1 VTAASAVVLR
11 YDRLMSRT
19 PLIVLFAVAT
29 LVSVACS
36 AAAQHPIVRLDCG
49 PNGEA
54 FPLCGASRA
63 IGRDSVGVKWQRSYV
78 AAERAVEIAI
88 LPGSTGEGYYG
99 WTFEGLSAPPAGA
112 TRVLRFRLKPIGP
125 IQWGD
130 WGAKFIILGDDSGDD
145 ADRVISTMEMYEG
158 KPHINIDK
166 NIDGNYAFASL
177 APDEYTAIQMV
188 IAPADGDRYNFKVYR
203 NGTLVSTSRAFR
215 INPTGWREVG
225 VGLYG
230 QFANGGA
237 GVRYRF
243 KDFELDDVYDPK
255 YHLAR

>member
-1 VTAASAVVLR
+1 
-11 YDRLMSRT
+11 MSRT
-19 PLIVLFAVAT
+19 PLTLLIAAT
-29 LVSVACS
+29 MTSVACTAS
-36 AAAQHPIVRLDCG
+36 AERPFARLDCG

-54 FPLCGASRA
+54 FPLCGATRA

-78 AAERAVEIAI
+78 AAEHAVEIAI

-99 WTFEGLSAPPAGA
+99 WTFEGLSAPAAGA
-112 TRVLRFRLKPIGP
+112 TRVLRFRLKPVGP
-125 IQWGD
+125 IKWAD

-145 ADRVISTMEMYEG
+145 ADRVIATMKMYDG

-166 NIDGNYAFASL
+166 NIDGNYAYAFL
-177 APDEYTAIQMV
+177 APDEYTSIQMV

-203 NGTLVSTSRAFR
+203 DGKLVSTSRAFS

-230 QFANGGA
+230 RFANGNG
-237 GVRYRF
+237 GLRYRF
-243 KDFELDDVYDPK
+243 KDFELSDEYDPN

>member
-1 VTAASAVVLR
+1 MTRMVLTLLMTAALA
-11 YDRLMSRT
+11 
-19 PLIVLFAVAT
+19 
-29 LVSVACS
+29 SVACS
-36 AAAQHPIVRLDCG
+36 ASAERPFARMDCG

-63 IGRDSVGVKWQRSYV
+63 IGRDSVGVKWQRSYI
-78 AAERAVEIAI
+78 AAEHAVEIAI

-99 WTFEGLSAPPAGA
+99 WTFEGLSAPAAGA
-112 TRVLRFRLKPIGP
+112 TRVLRFRLKAVGP
-125 IQWGD
+125 IAWGD

-145 ADRVISTMEMYEG
+145 ADRVIATMQLYEG

-166 NIDGNYAFASL
+166 NIDGNYAYAFL
-177 APDEYTAIQMV
+177 DPDQYTSIQMV
-188 IAPADGDRYNFKVYR
+188 IGPAGGDRYNFKVYR

-215 INPTGWREVG
+215 IDPTGWREVG

-230 QFANGGA
+230 QFANGGP

-243 KDFELDDVYDPK
+243 KDFELDDQYDPTF
-255 YHLAR
+255 HTVR